1 MFQNKFKRKKP
12 GRARASRGCDFIK
25 RGGIH
30 KLGLHTGLAGAR
42 SVSVPISSLL
52 KLRSPATPDD
62 LTVVPPRPPE
72 ILASGPF
79 HEVSFF
85 PAYSPSTT
93 FYPKPNLAKNR
104 ELLKSKTKQK
114 LNQFLFILRVWLRP
128 VSQEEPP
135 WTPAAGLLALQ
146 VALCCLLPPT
156 VSQASRRQRLCF
168 SLFYLEACGP
178 RI

>member
-1 MFQNKFKRKKP
+1 MSCSNTLLKP
-12 GRARASRGCDFIK
+12 VQPGLPEGYNPAPPTDSSKAKQGQARLSTAHF
-25 RGGIH
+25 
-30 KLGLHTGLAGAR
+30 GL
-42 SVSVPISSLL
+42 VISSSLGTL
-52 KLRSPATPDD
+52 SVLGF
-62 LTVVPPRPPE
+62 L
-72 ILASGPF
+72 
-79 HEVSFF
+79 H
-85 PAYSPSTT
+85 STT

-135 WTPAAGLLALQ
+135 WTPAAGLLAVQ

>member
-42 SVSVPISSLL
+42 S
-52 KLRSPATPDD
+52 
-62 LTVVPPRPPE
+62 E

-85 PAYSPSTT
+85 LAYSPSTT

-135 WTPAAGLLALQ
+135 WTPAAGLLAVQ